1 MYSQIISKAT
11 KLREKSI
18 TAKKHALCTECCAAG
33 YDRCP
38 AAYPAPVPHFHS
50 DAPECSLLP
59 WFHRI
64 PIVTEA
70 AHRCSQ
76 CKRPN
81 VQTNRRTVVLR
92 QVNARRFNGR
102 RPTMLSLDVRT
113 TRSPVFPPYA
123 LESRVYRVHHL
134 FSLLLLSPAHTTET
148 PRGLS
153 KFQSHFVNQTV
164 SFQLWLETGGYFI
177 T

>member
-64 PIVTEA
+64 PVVTEA

-92 QVNARRFNGR
+92 QVNARRFNGH
-102 RPTMLSLDVRT
+102 RPTMYPLTSVPPEVQCFRRMLWKAEFIEFIICSHCFFYHLLILR
-113 TRSPVFPPYA
+113 RLLGRFPNFKA
-123 LESRVYRVHHL
+123 IL
-134 FSLLLLSPAHTTET
+134 
-148 PRGLS
+148 
-153 KFQSHFVNQTV
+153 
-164 SFQLWLETGGYFI
+164 
-177 T
+177 